1 VSGTEPGS
9 LWTIACCFG
18 GALLLMTAHGALLY
32 AFTRQR
38 EHLAFTLLV
47 CSLLCAHVVWAAHLL
62 PPPVSSILPLS
73 LARRVWPVSVAA
85 VFACALL
92 FRRAQRLDP
101 LLPDWYEL
109 PSSRALRIGWAALA
123 IGTLVTAL
131 CTLGYLPKNGLTI
144 FAASLGATLHVLL
157 AALSLVARL
166 ETLRE
171 NVSVAKE
178 ELSGKVSFLEDAVAR
193 ATENTERAEQA
204 ARVKDEFMATMSH
217 ELRTPLNAII
227 NLPPGLLRDF
237 PIVQQLS
244 CARCLALFELEEGDD
259 PSEPRVCPDCPG
271 ALALAHKELVC
282 YLGTPEN
289 TLRYLEKIER
299 SGVHLLQVVNGILDA
314 EQVKTGQLALT
325 FGEAD
330 IAELTREVIEEM
342 SDLAERGGVA
352 LALDNVPD
360 GARTVVDRLRLRQVL
375 INLIS
380 NAIKFSD
387 RRGTVRVSVQAA
399 SDGFR
404 FAVKDE
410 GIGIASENLET
421 VFGSF
426 EQVHQADPRKF
437 GGTGL
442 GLFIAR
448 SLVRKHGGEMWV
460 ESTLGRGATFRFQIP
475 RRERARSTANLRD
488 SQVFAVARSQG

>member
-1 VSGTEPGS
+1 VSGVHDAG
-9 LWTIACCFG
+9 LACLFLG
-18 GALLLMTAHGALLY
+18 VLAAMAAYHGVLCMLV
-32 AFTRQR
+32 RQR
-38 EHLAFTLLV
+38 EHAWFSLMSACFALTLGAWASQRGLLPTAGEMRGAQLVSLV
-47 CSLLCAHVVWAAHLL
+47 CGAL
-62 PPPVSSILPLS
+62 
-73 LARRVWPVSVAA
+73 SVAS
-85 VFACALL
+85 ALM
-92 FRRAQRLDP
+92 
-101 LLPDWYEL
+101 LL
-109 PSSRALRIGWAALA
+109 RALRPDRGLPAWYREPDPYLA
-123 IGTLVTAL
+123 KLAWRFLSAGLL
-131 CTLGYLPKNGLTI
+131 LGLLHGLGGSPLPGLTLW
-144 FAASLGATLHVLL
+144 ALPLGAAVHVLL
-157 AALSLVARL
+157 LSLHLAARL
-166 ETLRE
+166 DTLRE
-171 NVSVAKE
+171 NVGAANE
-178 ELSGKVSFLEDAVAR
+178 ELSSKVSFLEDAIAR

-237 PIVQQLS
+237 PVFHQVY
-244 CARCLALFELEEGDD
+244 CEGCRAVFELEENED
-259 PSEPRVCPDCPG
+259 PRDERVCPDCPEHTPLRSQEQVRYVG
-271 ALALAHKELVC
+271 A
-282 YLGTPEN
+282 PEN

-325 FGEAD
+325 FGESD

-342 SDLAERGGVA
+342 SDLAERGGVK
-352 LALDNVPD
+352 LVLDNVAE
-360 GARTVVDRLRLRQVL
+360 GSRTVVDRLRLRQVL

-387 RRGTVRVSVQAA
+387 RRGSVYVSVKAA

-404 FAVKDE
+404 FAVRDE
-410 GIGIASENLET
+410 GIGIAADKLES

-426 EQVHQADPRKF
+426 EQVHQPDQRKF

-442 GLFIAR
+442 GLFISR

-460 ESTLGRGATFRFQIP
+460 ESTLGAGATFRFHIP

-488 SQVFAVARSQG
+488 SQVFSIARSLS

>member
-1 VSGTEPGS
+1 
-9 LWTIACCFG
+9 
-18 GALLLMTAHGALLY
+18 
-32 AFTRQR
+32 
-38 EHLAFTLLV
+38 
-47 CSLLCAHVVWAAHLL
+47 
-62 PPPVSSILPLS
+62 VSSGVA
-73 LARRVWPVSVAA
+73 LAVAQRAWPVSVLA
-85 VFACALL
+85 VVLCAHL
-92 FRRAQRLDP
+92 FRRAQRLDSA
-101 LLPDWYEL
+101 LPDWYAQ
-109 PSSRALRIGWAALA
+109 PSSRLVRTGWIALSV
-123 IGTLVTAL
+123 GTLITGL
-131 CTLGYLPKNGLTI
+131 CTLGYLPKSGPTI
-144 FAASLGATLHVLL
+144 FAAALGASLHALL
-157 AALSLVARL
+157 AALALVARL
-166 ETLRE
+166 ELLRE
-171 NVSVAKE
+171 SVSVAQE

-237 PIVQQLS
+237 PIVHRLS
-244 CARCLALFELEEGDD
+244 CSRCLALFELEEGDD
-259 PSEPRVCPDCPG
+259 PNEERTCPECPG
-271 ALALAHKELVC
+271 ALPLAQKELVI

-342 SDLAERGGVA
+342 SDLAERGGVV

-442 GLFIAR
+442 GLFISR

-460 ESTLGRGATFRFQIP
+460 ESTLGKGATFRFQIP

-488 SQVFAVARSQG
+488 SQVFAVARTQG